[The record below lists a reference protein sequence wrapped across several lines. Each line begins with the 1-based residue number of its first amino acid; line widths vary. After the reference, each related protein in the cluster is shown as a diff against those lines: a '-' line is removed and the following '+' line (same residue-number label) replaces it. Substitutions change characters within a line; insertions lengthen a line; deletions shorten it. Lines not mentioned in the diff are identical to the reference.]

1 MKISRIL
8 AALSLS
14 AVFLA
19 TASISPASAMQIFI
33 KPPPGSWCA
42 PSRGDTWVLDAE
54 PSDSIEMVKQKV
66 QDRCGKPIDQQR
78 LIFAGKDLEDGR
90 TLSDYN
96 IQKESTLDLVLRLHS
111 VTFRML
117 GGSWIDPYDTGQG
130 PIVSFSVGETISGTG
145 AHLPVRAGY
154 TFTGWSATDGG
165 QVVSFPYAP
174 GVTAAITLFANWV
187 PLNVKAAPTVKP
199 SISGV
204 AKLKSKLTAK
214 PGTWTGN
221 PTPKLEY
228 RWYSCSKAVTAASS
242 KIPKTCNLVSGKKA
256 STLSLSTSHRGKF
269 IAVKVTGTSAGTLA
283 TSWLSK
289 STRAVR

>member
-1 MKISRIL
+1 MKIYRIL

-54 PSDSIEMVKQKV
+54 PSDSIENIKQKI

-78 LIFAGKDLEDGR
+78 LIYAGKDLEEGR
-90 TLSDYN
+90 TLSDYD
-96 IQKESTLDLVLRLHS
+96 IQKESTLHLVLRLHL
-111 VTFRML
+111 VTFSML
-117 GGSWIDPYDTGQG
+117 GGSWTDPDNTGEG
-130 PIVSFSVGETISGTG
+130 PIVSFSVGDPVVGTG
-145 AHLPVRAGY
+145 SHAPVRAGY
-154 TFTGWSATDGG
+154 TFGGWSATDGG
-165 QVVSFPYAP
+165 PVVSFPYDP
-174 GVTAAITLFANWV
+174 GVTSPITLFANWV
-187 PLNVKAAPTVKP
+187 PMVVKAKATAKP

-204 AKLKSKLTAK
+204 PKAKSKLTAK
-214 PGTWTGN
+214 PGSWSGN
-221 PTPKLEY
+221 PAPKLEY
-228 RWYSCSKAVTAASS
+228 RWYSCSKAVTSASS
-242 KIPKTCNLVSGKKA
+242 KIPKTCKLVSGKKA